1 MQRERGGEDLAKHGL
16 QPKGIIRRNKIIL
29 SAIRLF
35 LEYGYERTTTAQIMN
50 DAGMAQSSFF
60 AAFENKEA
68 LLLVLT
74 KQMFSNQF
82 VLAEGM
88 TDSSQPLLTYAMET
102 AIQMHIAELSEPLR
116 ELYVMAYSLSSTSE
130 YIYTAITGKLMR
142 IFGSYL
148 PGAQE
153 KDFYELDIASG
164 SITRGFMAKHCDM
177 YFTMEQKLRRYL
189 TCCFKIYDVPE
200 REYAPVIE
208 QTLKVDLRSVAEKII
223 ADTIQKAEN
232 GFESVMGEQ

>member
-1 MQRERGGEDLAKHGL
+1 
-16 QPKGIIRRNKIIL
+16 
-29 SAIRLF
+29 
-35 LEYGYERTTTAQIMN
+35 MN

-116 ELYVMAYSLSSTSE
+116 ELYVMAYSLPSTSE
-130 YIYTAITGKLMR
+130 YIYTAITGRLMR

-208 QTLKVDLRSVAEKII
+208 QTLKADLRSVAEKII

>member
-1 MQRERGGEDLAKHGL
+1 
-16 QPKGIIRRNKIIL
+16 
-29 SAIRLF
+29 
-35 LEYGYERTTTAQIMN
+35 
-50 DAGMAQSSFF
+50 
-60 AAFENKEA
+60 
-68 LLLVLT
+68 
-74 KQMFSNQF
+74 
-82 VLAEGM
+82 
-88 TDSSQPLLTYAMET
+88 
-102 AIQMHIAELSEPLR
+102 
-116 ELYVMAYSLSSTSE
+116 
-130 YIYTAITGKLMR
+130 MR

-208 QTLKVDLRSVAEKII
+208 QTLKVDLRSI